1 MRTQIFVS
9 HKHADRAIAQVVS
22 NFIKKATGNQ
32 VGIHN
37 SSNPDFEGPRIGKSL
52 NNELK
57 TALAHSD
64 VVLLVY
70 TSEDQDW
77 QYCMWECGIATDP
90 WDSHPT
96 DIVVLQ
102 CGKTA
107 PKPFADT
114 LRVDARNLDSLVSF
128 TKALLTSEDFF
139 PSLGE
144 KISGYAPEDPV
155 LREFAQDLFD
165 DLSEEIEAS
174 LGGEASDLA
183 SSTFLRIELPPDGVA
198 TIREAQPNEER
209 VVATMEALRTHGY
222 IVEHERAASLFGFN
236 ISTTTTIGTVLTEW
250 ESSSTDGQ
258 PLWFDSLAHQ
268 VALAVFD
275 RYPDGVP
282 WAPYRSDPQRST
294 IPYVSRSRKNRD
306 GGMQFDTYFI
316 PVAAA
321 PVKVTARMIT
331 TSQAFHKRLDHTPPE
346 QISLGSLIDQM
357 EQEDRTRVP
366 VLGDGGTPRYI
377 IHLSMIEKF
386 LARRARHGDSIAD
399 LTLADLLAVETMEQV
414 FAGSFAVV
422 GPDTSIA
429 AAKAAM
435 NEIPGCQDVF
445 VTDDGTPDRPVLGWL
460 TNSTFVEF
468 DAGS

>member
-9 HKHADRAIAQVVS
+9 HKHADKAIAKVVS
-22 NFIKKATGNQ
+22 SFIKKATSNQ

-37 SSNPDFEGPRIGKSL
+37 SSDPDFEGPRIGKSL
-52 NNELK
+52 NDQLK
-57 TALAHSD
+57 QALAQSD

-102 CGKTA
+102 CGNTA

-114 LRVDARNLDSLVSF
+114 LRVDARSLDSLVSF
-128 TKALLTSEDFF
+128 TKALLTSKDFF

-144 KISGYAPEDPV
+144 KISGYSPEDPV
-155 LREFAQDLFD
+155 LKEFAQDLYD
-165 DLSEEIEAS
+165 ALKEEIEAS

-183 SSTFLRIELPPDGVA
+183 SSTFLRIELPPDGIA
-198 TIREAQPNEER
+198 TIRQAQPGEER
-209 VVATMEALRTHGY
+209 DAAAMEALRTHGY

-236 ISTTTTIGTVLTEW
+236 ISTTTTIGTVLSEW
-250 ESSSTDGQ
+250 ESSSVDGE
-258 PLWFDSLAHQ
+258 PLWFDSLAQQ

-275 RYPDGVP
+275 RYPEGVP

-306 GGMQFDTYFI
+306 GAMQFDTYFI

-331 TSQAFHKRLDHTPPE
+331 TSEAFHKRLDNTPPE

-366 VLGDGGTPRYI
+366 VLGQGGTPKYI
-377 IHLSMIEKF
+377 IHLSMVEKF
-386 LARRARHGDSIAD
+386 LARRARRGGSVDN
-399 LTLADLLAVETMEQV
+399 LTLADLLAVDTMEEV
-414 FAGSFAVV
+414 FATSFAVV
-422 GPDTSIA
+422 GPDTSMA
-429 AAKAAM
+429 EAKAAM
-435 NEIPGCQDVF
+435 NAIPGCQDVF
-445 VTDDGTPDRPVLGWL
+445 VTEGGTNDDPVLGWL

-468 DAGS
+468 GAG